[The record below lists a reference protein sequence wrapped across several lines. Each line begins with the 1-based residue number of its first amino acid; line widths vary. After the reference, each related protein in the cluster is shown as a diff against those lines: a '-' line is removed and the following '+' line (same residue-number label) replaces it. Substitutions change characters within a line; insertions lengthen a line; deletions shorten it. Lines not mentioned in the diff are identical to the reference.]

1 MPRLLPL
8 LVDAVL
14 VLLFATIGRRSH
26 AEGLTVGGVLDTAW
40 PFLAGVLL
48 GHVVVLGLRLRSW
61 VLPAGAVV
69 WVAAVAGG
77 MLLRRATGDGTDP
90 AFVVVA
96 TLTLGV
102 FLLGWRLV
110 IRIGGRRRTPS
121 APRPTG
127 APGRRP

>member
-1 MPRLLPL
+1 MAGAKRFRTLTGRGRALLACG
-8 LVDAVL
+8 VVL
-14 VLLFATIGRRSH
+14 V
-26 AEGLTVGGVLDTAW
+26 
-40 PFLAGVLL
+40 LAGVLL
-48 GHVVVLGLRLRSW
+48 GHVVALGLRLRSW

-121 APRPTG
+121 APRARP
-127 APGRRP
+127 RRRAAVRQ